1 MMHWLTSFV
10 TSFTGYLAPIF
21 LIMSP
26 VLSYSDQALSMHR
39 NKSSAGFSLDIPLIM
54 LVASLLKIFYWPGSR
69 FDTALLVQ
77 AILMV
82 DMQVILLKIAL
93 EHRLPPSSKGGEAAT
108 PFANVN
114 DGPVFGAQRPYHF
127 WQWRSPKPY
136 WQFLL
141 YFFIALTV
149 CELLLSPVP
158 AIYQSYSVL
167 IGYIGL
173 SVEATLPL
181 PQIFANSRSQSCKGF
196 RFSVLASWLIGDAMK
211 MFWFFTSTTEIPW
224 AFKLCGMFQACC
236 DSFLGVQYLMYG
248 DGEKGEIKDHALGN
262 YPQYPA
268 GVYKPPLPDHIS
280 GRVTPTRRTSSP
292 YGKELHN

>member
-1 MMHWLTSFV
+1 MRWLTSFA
-10 TSFTGYLAPIF
+10 GYLAPIF

-39 NKSSAGFSLDIPLIM
+39 KKSSAGFSLDIPLIM
-54 LVASLLKIFYWPGSR
+54 LVASLLKIFYWPGAR
-69 FDTALLVQ
+69 FDTALLIQ
-77 AILMV
+77 ALLMIV
-82 DMQVILLKIAL
+82 MQVILLKIAL
-93 EHRLPPSSKGGEAAT
+93 DHRLPPSSKGGEAAV

-127 WQWRSPKPY
+127 WQWKSPKPY

-141 YFFIALTV
+141 YLFIGLTV
-149 CELLLSPVP
+149 CELLLAPVRP
-158 AIYQSYSVL
+158 IYQTYSTL

-181 PQIFANSRSQSCKGF
+181 PQIFSNVRSKSCKGF
-196 RFSVLASWLIGDAMK
+196 RFSVLASWLIGDGMK

-224 AFKLCGMFQACC
+224 AFKLCGIFQACC

-248 DGEKGEIKDHALGN
+248 DGEKGEIKEHPMSQ
-262 YPQYPA
+262 YPQYPN
-268 GVYKPPLPDHIS
+268 GVYKPPLADHVS
-280 GRVTPTRRTSSP
+280 GRSSPAGRRTSSP
-292 YGKELHN
+292 YGKEPR

>member
-1 MMHWLTSFV
+1 MGWFT
-10 TSFTGYLAPIF
+10 TITGYLAPIF
-21 LIMSP
+21 LVMSP
-26 VLSYSDQALSMHR
+26 VLSYSDQAISMHR

-54 LVASLLKIFYWPGSR
+54 LVASLLKIFYWPGAR
-69 FDTALLVQ
+69 FDNALLIQ
-77 AILMV
+77 AVLMV
-82 DMQVILLKIAL
+82 GMQIILLKIAL

-114 DGPVFGAQRPYHF
+114 DGPVFGASRPYHF

-141 YFFIALTV
+141 YFFIVLIV
-149 CELLLSPVP
+149 CELLLAPVP
-158 AIYQSYSVL
+158 VLYQPYSNL
-167 IGYIGL
+167 IGYVGL
-173 SVEATLPL
+173 AVEATLPL

-196 RFSVLASWLIGDAMK
+196 RLSVLASWLAGDAMK

-248 DGEKGEIKDHALGN
+248 DGEQGEIKEHPMSQ
-262 YPQYPA
+262 YPQYPN
-268 GVYKPPLPDHIS
+268 GVYKPPLPDHVS

-292 YGKELHN
+292 YGKELQ